1 MKLSYRTQAN
11 AQAISK
17 IHNKP
22 LDSKEWFKVVSAKKP
37 DEDEDSEILLYDYIG
52 WPYND
57 PRDFI
62 QALSTM
68 GNVLIR
74 INSPGG
80 DVFDG
85 AAIFNSL
92 TSHKGN
98 VTIRIEGLAAS
109 MASVI
114 AMAGKKVQ
122 AYENTMLMIHC
133 AWTVAAGNQYEFAE
147 LSEFLAKVDSEV
159 IMGAYQ
165 KKTKKSKKEICSMMK
180 DTTYMSAKE
189 AKEHGFIDEIVTG
202 KSVKSEYDLS
212 IFGEV
217 PDEIL
222 NQDEHTITRKEFE
235 RALRNAGATRS
246 EAKLAASVITAQR
259 GNNTASDQRN
269 VDNAPDGVVAINEDN
284 KQTAIIID
292 PAVIDPSIIAAIK
305 SNINILTG
313 NQGGK

>member
-1 MKLSYRTQAN
+1 MELSYRTQSN
-11 AQAISK
+11 AHAISA
-17 IHNKP
+17 IYNKP
-22 LDSKEWFKVVSAKKP
+22 LDNKEWFKVITAKKQ
-37 DEDEDSEILLYDYIG
+37 DDSEESEILLFDYIG

-62 QALSTM
+62 QALSSM
-68 GNVLIR
+68 GNVLVR
-74 INSPGG
+74 VNSPGG

-98 VTIRIEGLAAS
+98 VTIRIEGIAAS

-122 AYENTMLMIHC
+122 AYDNTMLMIHN
-133 AWTVAAGNQYEFAE
+133 AWTIAAGNQYEYAE

-165 KKTKKSKKEICSMMK
+165 KKTKKSKKEICEMMK
-180 DTTYMSAKE
+180 ATTYMTAKE

-202 KSVKSEYDLS
+202 KSVKAEYDLS

-217 PDEIL
+217 PEDIL
-222 NQDEHTITRKEFE
+222 NQDDKVITRKEFE
-235 RALRNAGATRS
+235 RALRNAGASRS
-246 EAKLAASVITAQR
+246 ESKLAASVITAQR
-259 GNNTASDQRN
+259 GNNTAENQRN
-269 VDNAPDGVVAINEDN
+269 VDDHTEDERK
-284 KQTAIIID
+284 KQELAELTA
-292 PAVIDPSIIAAIK
+292 AVK
-305 SNINILTG
+305 NWLTP
-313 NQGGK
+313 